1 MLPSE
6 HNNKHITAS
15 HIEATDNLV
24 ELQKA
29 NGNGEANFEVSIVHS
44 ESHNEQEDKTADGTE
59 LEVVQAPDIQDELGN
74 LREENARLRIDLQE
88 ARNEIKQLRPK
99 IVKERFDI
107 RKHKCNDKDIEFYT
121 GFRDFEIIMFCYRLI
136 EQSAKNMSYGNH
148 ERMNLDQ
155 PKHSQ
160 VGRPRSLTT
169 FQEFIMVLMRLK
181 LGLFERDLAH
191 RFKVS
196 ESSVSVIVRTW
207 LRFLRS
213 EFEPL
218 IKLPPRDVIRF
229 HSSKSFKTLFTNVV
243 VIVDCTEVE
252 MEKPSALNSNS
263 ACYSSYKSRPTMKSL
278 LTQTF
283 ASSEAK

>member
-1 MLPSE
+1 MKEWTLIS
-6 HNNKHITAS
+6 
-15 HIEATDNLV
+15 
-24 ELQKA
+24 Q
-29 NGNGEANFEVSIVHS
+29 SIL
-44 ESHNEQEDKTADGTE
+44 K
-59 LEVVQAPDIQDELGN
+59 
-74 LREENARLRIDLQE
+74 
-88 ARNEIKQLRPK
+88 
-99 IVKERFDI
+99 
-107 RKHKCNDKDIEFYT
+107 
-121 GFRDFEIIMFCYRLI
+121 
-136 EQSAKNMSYGNH
+136 
-148 ERMNLDQ
+148 
-155 PKHSQ
+155 
-160 VGRPRSLTT
+160 
-169 FQEFIMVLMRLK
+169 RLK

-283 ASSEAK
+283 ASSEAKKTRHARILIVMLTWAVRMRGPYREKLHRATANQGARFLGIPDRKKLNRVFSFRPLYHLFRA